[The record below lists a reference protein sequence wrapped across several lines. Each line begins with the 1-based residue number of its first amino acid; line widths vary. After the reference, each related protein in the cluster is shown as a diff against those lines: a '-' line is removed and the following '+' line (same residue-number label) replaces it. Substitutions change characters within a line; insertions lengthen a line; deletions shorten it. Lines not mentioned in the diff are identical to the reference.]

1 MVGTGGVVA
10 LLRSCRSVAVIDD
23 DDDDD
28 AVGDDP
34 TGGAIDS
41 LTVILGISIVT
52 AGFIIALPVAVGCTV
67 SMGLSTAT
75 LVVVA
80 VIVEA
85 AAFWVCRSRELR

>member
-1 MVGTGGVVA
+1 MA
-10 LLRSCRSVAVIDD
+10 LLRSCRSVAVI
-23 DDDDD
+23 DDDD

-52 AGFIIALPVAVGCTV
+52 AGFIIALPVAEGCTV

-75 LVVVA
+75 LVVVVA

>member
-1 MVGTGGVVA
+1 MA
-10 LLRSCRSVAVIDD
+10 LLRSCRSVAVI
-23 DDDDD
+23 DDDD